1 MKILLVD
8 DEAEFCIQAQQFLQS
23 EGHEVYVE
31 TNGDYALNR
40 VAELLPDVV
49 ILDVDLGLSGVDG
62 RAICARI
69 AQSSEY
75 REGRLGVLMISGH
88 YIAPN
93 DEVIG
98 IELGADNYLVK
109 PFELAQLSARVK
121 AISRRVQANLPESI
135 AIDEDLIIHF
145 NRREVICAG
154 EPCPLSRLEFNVL
167 AYLARSPGMARTKA
181 ELLEN
186 VWSSP
191 HVEEGS
197 IAKCM
202 SVLRRKLSPME
213 PERYI
218 QTIYG
223 VGYKLISMPTE
234 SHRHAD

>member
-1 MKILLVD
+1 MKF
-8 DEAEFCIQAQQFLQS
+8 AYHCFAF
-23 EGHEVYVE
+23 Y
-31 TNGDYALNR
+31 
-40 VAELLPDVV
+40 
-49 ILDVDLGLSGVDG
+49 GVDG
-62 RAICARI
+62 RAICARL
-69 AQSSEY
+69 AQSAEY
-75 REGRLGVLMISGH
+75 LEGRLGVLMISGH

-98 IELGADNYLVK
+98 IELGADNYLTK
-109 PFELAQLSARVK
+109 PFELSQLSARVK
-121 AISRRVQANLPESI
+121 AIARRVQANLPESI
-135 AIDEDLIIHF
+135 VIDEGLTIYF
-145 NRREVICAG
+145 NRREVVCNGELCA
-154 EPCPLSRLEFNVL
+154 LSKLEFNVL

-186 VWSSP
+186 VWSTP

-223 VGYKLISMPTE
+223 VGYRLKST
-234 SHRHAD
+234 STVFN